1 MLSPEARCSFCG
13 REAIARIAYAKLL
26 LCEEHYI
33 EYIKNK
39 VKRTILRYNL
49 AKHGDKILLAVSGG
63 KDSLTLLDI
72 MYTLSQ
78 EMRFS
83 IAVLHIDLGIEGYSE
98 QLKHSVESY
107 TRKLGIPLVALSLRE
122 VLGVTLPQL
131 SKKSRRPPCS
141 VCGIIKRYLM
151 NACAIESGA
160 TAIATGHTADDV
172 IAYAIKAFLL
182 QDYSSLSKLVPKTRA
197 LTGAVSR
204 IRPLYEVYER
214 ETLLY
219 SVLKK
224 LPFHHGMCPYVVKN
238 SLERY
243 IKKFFNQLEELFPST
258 KISFLRRL
266 ANRAETLTVIDTERE
281 SVRTCSVCGLIAS
294 GHKCSFCKVTENAV
308 GTPLGRV
315 VREYL
320 SSIVREIWS

>member
-1 MLSPEARCSFCG
+1 MLSPEAKCSFCR
-13 REAIARIAYAKLL
+13 REAVARIAYAKLL

-33 EYIKNK
+33 EYIRNK
-39 VKRTILRYNL
+39 VRRTILRYDL
-49 AKHGDKILLAVSGG
+49 AKRGDKILLAVSGG
-63 KDSLTLLDI
+63 KDSLTLLDV
-72 MYTLSQ
+72 MHALSQ

-98 QLKHSVESY
+98 RLKHSVESY
-107 TRKLGIPLVALSLRE
+107 MRKLGIPLVTLSLRD

-141 VCGIIKRYLM
+141 VCGIVKRYLM

-172 IAYAIKAFLL
+172 IAYAIKSFLL
-182 QDYSSLSKLVPKTRA
+182 QDYSSLSKLVPKTKT
-197 LTGAVSR
+197 LLGAVSR

-224 LPFHHGMCPYVVKN
+224 LPFHHGMCPYVVQN
-238 SLERY
+238 SLERHV
-243 IKKFFNQLEELFPST
+243 KKFFNQLEERFPST

-266 ANRAETLTVIDTERE
+266 ARSVESLTVVDTERK
-281 SVRTCSVCGLIAS
+281 SVRTCDVCGLIAS
-294 GHKCSFCKVTENAV
+294 DYKCSFCRITENAM
-308 GTPLGRV
+308 GMPLGRA
-315 VREYL
+315 VRDYL
-320 SSIVREIWS
+320 SSIVREVWS